1 MIKILR
7 DASHNYPWLLK
18 SIMGILALVFVITMG
33 WWGFDEKAGNAV
45 ADVGDLS
52 VSRDEFKRAF
62 EFMYRSYKEKGAGEI
77 KEESFKQIVIDQLI
91 ESRLWV
97 IAARD
102 MGITVSDTDL
112 RDRIVQIP
120 DFQKNG
126 AFDPDLYRRLLAANH
141 WTPSAFEAMQQQE
154 ILAGKARLIVR
165 DSVALTPWELAEGQ
179 ALTPKPQDPTAPTAK
194 DRALQD
200 MLFQKQQRALA
211 AYQEAL
217 KAKIPTKIHRE
228 LL

>member
-7 DASHNYPWLLK
+7 DASHNYPWLIK
-18 SIMGILALVFVITMG
+18 SIMGILALVFVVTMG

-62 EFMYRSYKEKGAGEI
+62 EFMYRSYKEKGAGDI
-77 KEESFKQIVIDQLI
+77 KEETFKQIVIDQLI

-102 MGITVSDTDL
+102 MGLTVSDTDL
-112 RDRIVQIP
+112 RDVIIQIP

-165 DSVALTPWELAEGQ
+165 DSVALTPWEIAEGQ
-179 ALTPKPQDPTAPTAK
+179 ALTPKPQDPTAAPAK